1 MMAPNFFIRKEK
13 IMVDILDMRR
23 FGKALEK
30 RIGEE
35 LGCLYNVR
43 LINVIKNN
51 GLRLMG
57 LYIRCANSNVAPI
70 IYINDYYK
78 EYVDGRD
85 IESIILDILQV
96 YRNSNTRLPV
106 IKDDFRWQSIRK
118 NVILRLVNYD
128 KNKELLQGVPH
139 KRVYGDLA
147 ITFHVL
153 VGRKGIQSYRIN
165 NELFRSFDI
174 DIDTL
179 FKSALLNNTTYFPMS
194 IRNINEVITSMV
206 ASEEMDSDEYAELF
220 DTTAPEKG
228 RGIMY
233 VLSNNIGVYGAT
245 AMLYPDIIK
254 EFADTMGADLF
265 ILPSSLHEVILVLD
279 DGYGCNIDFL
289 KEMVMDVNM
298 QMLDMDDILSDSVYK
313 YSRATNKIEKI

>member
-1 MMAPNFFIRKEK
+1 MKQYFFIFIALFLFSCNYQKAK
-13 IMVDILDMRR
+13 QVDKTI
-23 FGKALEK
+23 
-30 RIGEE
+30 
-35 LGCLYNVR
+35 
-43 LINVIKNN
+43 
-51 GLRLMG
+51 
-57 LYIRCANSNVAPI
+57 
-70 IYINDYYK
+70 
-78 EYVDGRD
+78 
-85 IESIILDILQV
+85 
-96 YRNSNTRLPV
+96 
-106 IKDDFRWQSIRK
+106 
-118 NVILRLVNYD
+118 
-128 KNKELLQGVPH
+128 
-139 KRVYGDLA
+139 
-147 ITFHVL
+147 
-153 VGRKGIQSYRIN
+153 
-165 NELFRSFDI
+165 I

-228 RGIMY
+228 RGIIY

-279 DGYGCNIDFL
+279 DGYGCNIDSL

-298 QMLDMDDILSDSVYK
+298 QVLDMDDILSDSVYK